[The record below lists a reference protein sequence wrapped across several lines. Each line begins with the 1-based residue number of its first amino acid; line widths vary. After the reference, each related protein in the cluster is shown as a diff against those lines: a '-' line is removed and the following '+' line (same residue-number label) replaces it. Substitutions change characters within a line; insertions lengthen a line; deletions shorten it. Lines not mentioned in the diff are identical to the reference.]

1 MPEQGARNVNLKSL
15 LAHGRGPTLEFVLE
29 PDARTLAEHIV
40 AFANSAGGT
49 IVVGVTERG
58 RVDPNAAELFEP
70 VLGGALALCRP
81 PFRGID
87 LPEWRVEE
95 AAEGQ
100 IATITVKPTGYR
112 MTVEGR
118 VLVRSGRLNVE
129 ISPDELHGRAEPEL
143 LSYEERPIA
152 GATLADLDDAILDEY
167 QRNRIRRGPRG
178 EVVTREELLR
188 EAGAVDADG
197 QITAAGLLLFGKN
210 PEYFLPQVGAVLVR
224 FKGRDV
230 NASAA
235 IGERYARRVELTGPV
250 ARLVERTWQVLT
262 EELRQEAVTNGLA
275 REERYVYPVQAVR
288 EVVVNAICHRDYAIT
303 GQRIELR
310 LFDDRMEVISPGGLP
325 GHITVDNI
333 IEEHYSRNPR
343 LVRGLYYWGYIEEL
357 GLGMDIV
364 FEAMRSEHHPEPELR
379 ATPRSFTVILRSA
392 VDQFEKQYGEDLSP
406 RQLRALRFLATHDM
420 ITNSDYR
427 ELCPEVSAETVRLD
441 LHDLVTRGILLRV
454 GDKRGTYYVL
464 K

>member
-1 MPEQGARNVNLKSL
+1 MDGERDVNLRSL
-15 LAHGRGPTLEFVLE
+15 LARGRGPTLEFVLE

-40 AFANSAGGT
+40 AFANGAGGT

-70 VLGGALALCRP
+70 VLGGALALCQP
-81 PFRGID
+81 PFRAID
-87 LPEWRVEE
+87 LPEWRVDESP
-95 AAEGQ
+95 EGQ
-100 IATITVKPTGYR
+100 VATITVRPTGYR

-118 VLVRSGRLNVE
+118 VLVRSGKLNVE
-129 ISPDELHGRAEPEL
+129 VSPERELRGRLEPEL
-143 LSYEERPIA
+143 QSYEERAVP
-152 GATLADLDDAILDEY
+152 GATLADLDEAILDEY

-178 EVVTREELLR
+178 EVVTRAELLR

-197 QITAAGLLLFGKN
+197 NVTTAGLLLFGKN
-210 PEYFLPQVGAVLVR
+210 PDYFMPQVGVVLVR
-224 FKGRDV
+224 FKGSDIGAGTV
-230 NASAA
+230 A
-235 IGERYARRVELTGPV
+235 GERYARRVELTGPV
-250 ARLVERTWQVLT
+250 ARLVERTWQVLS

-275 REERYVYPVQAVR
+275 REERYAYPVEAVR
-288 EVVVNAICHRDYAIT
+288 EVVVNAICHRDYAIS
-303 GQRIELR
+303 GQRIEIR

-325 GHITVDNI
+325 GHITLDNI

-343 LVRGLYYWGYIEEL
+343 IVRGLYYWGYIEEL

-364 FEAMRSEHHPEPELR
+364 YDAMRRDHHPEPELR
-379 ATPRSFTVILRSA
+379 ALPRSFAVTLRCT
-392 VDQFEKQYGEDLSP
+392 VDQLEQEYGQDLSS
-406 RQLRALRFLATHDM
+406 RQLRALRYLVSHDM

-441 LHDLVTRGILLRV
+441 LRDLVSRGILLRV